1 MFFIHKV
8 LRKPNRGSMTV
19 EASLII
25 PAVIIS
31 LIVLVYICLM
41 LYEQSYIKALAN
53 TAAQRGAATWANPSK
68 DMYMEFIDKKDL
80 ARAPLYWR
88 VGEFFTKNEKQKK
101 FDKVN
106 AYVLANISKNSL
118 FIKDR
123 SGKNNETLTL
133 KYTGSKMNVRC
144 DLEDYVIY
152 KKLKVS
158 IEEEYDLPLSNM
170 FKAFGIDVKF
180 RISASSESVVD
191 DPVEF
196 VRNTDF
202 VIDSVREIDQKT
214 GGKLEGAM
222 DKVTGT
228 IDKLSG
234 KLKSF
239 LE

>member
-1 MFFIHKV
+1 
-8 LRKPNRGSMTV
+8 MTV

-25 PAVIIS
+25 PAVIVS
-31 LIVLVYICLM
+31 LIVLVYICFM

-53 TAAQRGAATWANPSK
+53 TASERGAATWANPSK
-68 DMYMEFIDKKDL
+68 DMYMEFIDKRNL
-80 ARAPLYWR
+80 AGTSLYWR
-88 VGEFFTKNEKQKK
+88 VGEFFTKGDKQKK
-101 FDKVN
+101 YDKVN
-106 AYVLANISKNSL
+106 AFVLKSISKNS
-118 FIKDR
+118 FFTKDR
-123 SGKNNETLTL
+123 SDKGKETLTL
-133 KYTGSKMNVRC
+133 KYTDSRMSVKC

-158 IEEEYDLPLSNM
+158 IEEEYSLPISNM
-170 FKAFGIDVKF
+170 FRAFGIDVKF
-180 RISASSESVVD
+180 KISASSESVVD

-202 VIDSVREIDQKT
+202 VMDSVREIDQKT

-222 DKVTGT
+222 EKVTGT
-228 IDKLSG
+228 FDKLSG